1 MAYEGTWRTKG
12 PAAPVSAV
20 DPRSLMIHRQCLAR
34 GPGLADTDA
43 LRWIDRVG
51 RLARRVLPADSPRVA
66 PGYAANR
73 GQRILLHGEAT
84 GGNPLLAWCQ

>member
-1 MAYEGTWRTKG
+1 VVCEGG
-12 PAAPVSAV
+12 AGPVSAV
-20 DPRSLMIHRQCLAR
+20 DPRPRMVHWQCLAR
-34 GPGLADTDA
+34 GPGLADTA
-43 LRWIDRVG
+43 LNRGG
-51 RLARRVLPADSPRVA
+51 RLARRALPVDSPRVA